1 MKKLI
6 ILFLIIQ
13 SHILLGQNVPA
24 SFDYQGIAEDEN
36 EHVLRDRMLGLR
48 YTIIDF
54 EGNDIYAETQIVRST
69 SIGYFSS
76 EVGTGEVEL
85 GRFSDIDWVRGNL
98 SLRIELDI
106 NGANNFTYEETELLQ
121 YVPYAYVVNSANNT
135 PVGDPGLQG
144 PPGPIGVQG
153 LQGQQGPQGERG
165 DPPPPTPGQKGERG
179 DPGPRGAQG
188 IPGPTGEQGVRGEQ
202 GPTGPTGQQGLQGP
216 QGPRGI
222 QGPQGEQ
229 GSQGPQGPRGPMGP
243 ASDIQGPPG
252 PPGPQ
257 GANGGPQGDKGPQ
270 GDPGPQG
277 SVGACGPQGPIG
289 TTWVNLIELMSTPVD
304 TSLGE
309 NLYLDDGTNR
319 TDGKPGF
326 RFYNGTEWIDL

>member
-1 MKKLI
+1 MKNLI
-6 ILFLIIQ
+6 LLFLIIQ
-13 SHILLGQNVPA
+13 SHLLFGQNVPA

-36 EHVLRDRMLGLR
+36 GQVLRDRMLGLR

-54 EGNDIYAETQIVRST
+54 EGNDIYAETQIEQST

-85 GRFSDIDWVRGNL
+85 GSFTDIDWATGNL
-98 SLRIELDI
+98 SLRVELDP
-106 NGANNFTYEETELLQ
+106 NGADNYVYEETDLLQ
-121 YVPYAYVVNSANNT
+121 YVPYAYVVNSSNNT
-135 PVGDPGLQG
+135 PVGDAGLQG
-144 PPGPIGVQG
+144 PTGPRGVQG
-153 LQGQQGPQGERG
+153 LQGEQGPQGERG
-165 DPPPPTPGQKGERG
+165 DPPPPIPGQKGEQG
-179 DPGPRGAQG
+179 DPGPTGPQGPRGPTGAQG
-188 IPGPTGEQGVRGEQ
+188 EQGGH
-202 GPTGPTGQQGLQGP
+202 GPTGPAGQQGLKGP

-222 QGPQGEQ
+222 SGPQGEQ
-229 GSQGPQGPRGPMGP
+229 GIQGPRGPRGPMGP
-243 ASDIQGPPG
+243 TSNIQGPAG
-252 PPGPQ
+252 PRGPQ

-270 GDPGPQG
+270 GDPGPPG
-277 SVGACGPQGPIG
+277 PDGPCGPQGPLG
-289 TTWVNLIELMSTPVD
+289 TAWVNLIELMSSPVD